1 MNQPRPEPALADDAS
16 LATFPNDPR
25 EASSMRAFVGDFLSN
40 SPISEDLA
48 DEILVAV
55 GEVVANAVRHG
66 RDRSNPGEVQ
76 VNCRIDRSHISIE
89 VIDCG
94 PGFNVH
100 SVLHADMPDLL
111 SPGGRG
117 FFLMR
122 QLMDD
127 VSVDSSGDGTSVV
140 LRRKLP
146 H

>member
-1 MNQPRPEPALADDAS
+1 
-16 LATFPNDPR
+16 
-25 EASSMRAFVGDFLSN
+25 MRAFVSDFLARSRV
-40 SPISEDLA
+40 SEDLT

-55 GEVVANAVRHG
+55 GEVVANACRHG
-66 RDRSNPGEVQ
+66 RDRKSPGQVE
-76 VNCRIDRSHISIE
+76 VNCRIDASHISIE

-94 PGFNVH
+94 PGFDVQ
-100 SVLHADMPDLL
+100 SVLHAEMPDLF

-127 VSVDSSGDGTSVV
+127 VDVDSSSDGTSVV

-146 H
+146 R